1 LNSVKSLPESGA
13 VKVAVASSRPAVVA
27 AWVARLAGEPRLRV
41 AGAPASDARSLVAAL
56 AREAPQVVL
65 LDVAALEW
73 VESGALRPSRAERS
87 GPRVLLV
94 CDSAGQQLVELVLR
108 NRLDGYLVRDER
120 AEACAKAILGVNRGE
135 LWLPRAGLAAALYAR
150 LNDAPQASAV
160 DQAPKA
166 VPRVALTERERQ
178 VADCVRNG
186 SSNSEIAR
194 ALGIKRDTVKK
205 HLRSMF
211 GKLGVQSRS
220 EIAAAHALGFDVA
233 REQPESGRRGALA

>member
-1 LNSVKSLPESGA
+1 LEA
-13 VKVAVASSRPAVVA
+13 
-27 AWVARLAGEPRLRV
+27 E
-41 AGAPASDARSLVAAL
+41 L
-56 AREAPQVVL
+56 AREAPQVLL
-65 LDVAALEW
+65 LDVAAFEWLET
-73 VESGALRPSRAERS
+73 GALRTLRAERP

-94 CDSAGQQLVELVLR
+94 CDSAGPQLVELVLK
-108 NRLDGYLVRDER
+108 NRFDGYLVRGQRIDLY
-120 AEACAKAILGVNRGE
+120 AKAILAVSRGE
-135 LWLPRAGLAAALYAR
+135 LWLPRTGLAAALYAR
-150 LNDAPQASAV
+150 LQEATPAPAADKTPRV
-160 DQAPKA
+160 A
-166 VPRVALTERERQ
+166 PRVALTERERQ